1 MVQPGI
7 ADSALLAPHR
17 NAGNALRKQGPAML
31 KAAHLCPTR
40 CDALCPSQ
48 HGPAWSALSSLLAC
62 RFLWR
67 VCADIPIVST
77 AEEQCDPARQP
88 AISFRTTDFAPV
100 TYPFAAGGLYIMS
113 HRAANLPYKHEARC
127 SHRTMTACFS
137 AFDGPEFSVAAGRL
151 SMVQQLLGS
160 TCPSPIVLPFSFGG
174 RVAANM
180 SESRKGVPNTGL
192 KAKGVPNTGRA
203 AKGVPKT
210 GLGAKGMP
218 GRGRNAKG
226 VRKGPATGRNAKGVR
241 RGPAKGRGAK
251 GVRTQER
258 QADPEFL
265 ASLLR

>member
-1 MVQPGI
+1 MPSTPQASIRPINVRKPQS
-7 ADSALLAPHR
+7 DQSMSASLS
-17 NAGNALRKQGPAML
+17 
-31 KAAHLCPTR
+31 PTNQ
-40 CDALCPSQ
+40 C
-48 HGPAWSALSSLLAC
+48 LSLSVSLLAC

-151 SMVQQLLGS
+151 RSQQLLQQLLGSS
-160 TCPSPIVLPFSFGG
+160 TCPSPIVLPFSFGS
-174 RVAANM
+174 RLAANM
-180 SESRKGVPNTGL
+180 NESKKGVPQTGRR
-192 KAKGVPNTGRA
+192 AKGVPNTGRA

-210 GLGAKGMP
+210 G
-218 GRGRNAKG
+218 RRAKG
-226 VRKGPATGRNAKGVR
+226 VPNTGRAAKGVPKTGRRAKGVPNTGRAAKGVPKTGRN
-241 RGPAKGRGAK
+241 AK

-258 QADPEFL
+258 QADDEYL